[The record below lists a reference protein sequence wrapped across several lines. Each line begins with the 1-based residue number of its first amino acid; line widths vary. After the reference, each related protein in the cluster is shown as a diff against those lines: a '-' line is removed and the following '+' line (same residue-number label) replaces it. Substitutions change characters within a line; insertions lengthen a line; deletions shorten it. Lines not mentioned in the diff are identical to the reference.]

1 MRQLVLE
8 DGVLEGGGD
17 MRLPYDRGEILRT
30 VFSGG
35 NDEVVHT
42 DKVKQIGLRMELPV
56 IRFPVLELFH
66 IFMRY
71 RMWLLLFIRPS
82 SI

>member
-1 MRQLVLE
+1 MIFAVDGLCQDPCASRLAHPPGSAEKKGMRQLVLE

-42 DKVKQIGLRMELPV
+42 DKVKQIGLRM
-56 IRFPVLELFH
+56 
-66 IFMRY
+66 
-71 RMWLLLFIRPS
+71 
-82 SI
+82 